1 MAKNKFNLKR
11 KEFKNKNK
19 NKKINKYYYIF
30 NFLGYL
36 LFFSLEDS
44 LGIKVKNANN
54 LFETKIFA
62 PS

>member
-1 MAKNKFNLKR
+1 MAKKKFNLKR